1 MASSMASS
9 FSPGSSRQPR
19 SGHAPQPTTP
29 SGVPTHPGKQLSAVF
44 VGRPRGRLNTDH
56 DTDADRVRP
65 NSGQPG
71 NTTPR
76 GPSPPRIHSLMSAAC
91 TRVRPPHILL
101 CNHRQVDLSTTFGH
115 SAPAHHATY
124 IPVLYTRHVLPHIY
138 TTTQIV
144 HKAPLHARSRHT
156 TARSLRT
163 THVSCTQIHSLL
175 CPKTTTKDAGVG
187 GWSFAIFPR
196 KAAIWTLLLFS
207 AGLGS
212 RLTLGRLPPQGKN
225 PVGRLPPTTSRALL
239 LRCQIRRPPGC
250 ARSPRPWATPKPH
263 F

>member
-1 MASSMASS
+1 MGGCHLQPP

-44 VGRPRGRLNTDH
+44 AGRPRGRLNTDH
-56 DTDADRVRP
+56 DSDADRVGP

-115 SAPAHHATY
+115 SAPAPPCNIHPRLIHTTCPTTHLHY
-124 IPVLYTRHVLPHIY
+124 HTNRPQSTPVRQEPTHNSAPTTHNTRVVYTDPQLTVPYDYYTRC
-138 TTTQIV
+138 
-144 HKAPLHARSRHT
+144 R
-156 TARSLRT
+156 
-163 THVSCTQIHSLL
+163 
-175 CPKTTTKDAGVG
+175 G
-187 GWSFAIFPR
+187 GWVVFRDFPR
-196 KAAIWTLLLFS
+196 KLHPGRCCSFPLVW
-207 AGLGS
+207 GL
-212 RLTLGRLPPQGKN
+212 
-225 PVGRLPPTTSRALL
+225 A
-239 LRCQIRRPPGC
+239 
-250 ARSPRPWATPKPH
+250 
-263 F
+263 